1 MWLVVLSDQ
10 LRIVGLG
17 SSYLTNYL
25 ILRRLIQ
32 KQIFSF
38 STQRVKKF
46 QPFCSIEGF
55 ILNFWVDSYVLLT
68 RSLLI
73 HLYAFNLH
81 VLSLL
86 LAFILG
92 QDQTL
97 LLFWKKK
104 HQLHLKKF
112 YTWKSSILEKVL
124 YFLFLEIQSLYDKK
138 KLKRIGF

>member
-32 KQIFSF
+32 KQKLSF
-38 STQRVKKF
+38 SRTSKWEKF
-46 QPFCSIEGF
+46 LKNFHHFQVFTIEGF

-73 HLYAFNLH
+73 IKIFEKFLDAFNLH

-104 HQLHLKKF
+104 VKTF
-112 YTWKSSILEKVL
+112 SSLL
-124 YFLFLEIQSLYDKK
+124 
-138 KLKRIGF
+138 

>member
-73 HLYAFNLH
+73 MKILIESRDAFNLH

-97 LLFWKKK
+97 LLF
-104 HQLHLKKF
+104 
-112 YTWKSSILEKVL
+112 
-124 YFLFLEIQSLYDKK
+124 
-138 KLKRIGF
+138 

>member
-1 MWLVVLSDQ
+1 MWLVILSDQ
-10 LRIVGLG
+10 LRIDGLVGY
-17 SSYLTNYL
+17 YLTNYL

-32 KQIFSF
+32 KQFLLFLLRVLS
-38 STQRVKKF
+38 ST
-46 QPFCSIEGF
+46 IEGF

-73 HLYAFNLH
+73 FSYAFNLH

-97 LLFWKKK
+97 LFLRKKRN
-104 HQLHLKKF
+104 LILILKSF
-112 YTWKSSILEKVL
+112 SHEKVSN
-124 YFLFLEIQSLYDKK
+124 I
-138 KLKRIGF
+138 

>member
-1 MWLVVLSDQ
+1 MWLVILSDQ
-10 LRIVGLG
+10 LRIVGLV
-17 SSYLTNYL
+17 SFYLTNYL

-32 KQIFSF
+32 KQFSLF
-38 STQRVKKF
+38 AH
-46 QPFCSIEGF
+46 IEGF

-97 LLFWKKK
+97 LLF
-104 HQLHLKKF
+104 
-112 YTWKSSILEKVL
+112 
-124 YFLFLEIQSLYDKK
+124 
-138 KLKRIGF
+138 